1 MLNKPTRPFVRLKN
15 LGKDLYLN
23 FITIEDEDYFNERY
37 PNNSLIDRLKD
48 GDVNCVLDFF
58 WRLLDNDGKR
68 AIRDAKLVRWEGMEE
83 VIVTTDD
90 PIQKLRFIVSGA
102 DEITAMMSAIFGV
115 REKSVPEP
123 KMNQKKSPKVGDP

>member
-102 DEITAMMSAIFGV
+102 DEITSMMSAIFGV